1 MVLQCGVVVSG
12 ISPQEVAKA
21 RLKSGVSISDARIF
35 AAGTKPHLH
44 TAALFKAVSSGQ
56 LKTLFVVVAAA
67 R

>member
-1 MVLQCGVVVSG
+1 M
-12 ISPQEVAKA
+12 
-21 RLKSGVSISDARIF
+21 LKSGVSISDAKIF

-56 LKTLFVVVAAA
+56 LKTLFLVVAAA